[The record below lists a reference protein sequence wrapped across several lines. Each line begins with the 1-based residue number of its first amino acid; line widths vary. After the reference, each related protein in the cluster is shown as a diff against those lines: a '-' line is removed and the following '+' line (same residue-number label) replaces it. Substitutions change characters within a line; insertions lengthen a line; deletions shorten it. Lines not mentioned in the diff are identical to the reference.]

1 MSYFHC
7 FETHYFFFYIFCIQW
22 HAEVAHHNKTGLYS
36 TMKVIYANNSKIPTN
51 NDTSL
56 QMALPLP
63 GRWYKNSVNQ
73 FSPLVNSLNF
83 SSLMFANRVL
93 YTFFGTVLQTCHLCS
108 ESFWRDVLLW
118 LDHASA
124 ITHLPVCEIR
134 KSTAQDSG
142 DNWKHSCFKQTA
154 PHRDFF
160 D

>member
-1 MSYFHC
+1 MSYFHR
-7 FETHYFFFYIFCIQW
+7 FEAHYFFFTFSAFNDMQKLPTIVKPLY
-22 HAEVAHHNKTGLYS
+22 NKTGLYS
-36 TMKVIYANNSKIPTN
+36 TMKVIYANN

-73 FSPLVNSLNF
+73 FSPLVNSLHF

-124 ITHLPVCEIR
+124 ITHLPVCELR

-154 PHRDFF
+154 AHRDFF